1 MENCIHSTV
10 CDMRANHTSNTCY
23 STYLTPSKT
32 SAVYSNAVL
41 SAIIALGGIV
51 GNSTIITAF
60 FRRKALRNVNNVFLV
75 QLAFVDLTKAVFI
88 LPVKV
93 YTNLSLLSNQRHK
106 EPCFDLGYYCKIS
119 GFISTITF
127 IHSALLL
134 AAIGVVR
141 YVKMVRSVSFNSIFS
156 RRNTACY
163 CLILALP
170 TIILA
175 LLPVTGVGLYAYS
188 PYHGVCFTNWA
199 KENETYRIIFYIYI
213 SVGYVAILF
222 SYGRIYFKLRQ
233 HRKNT
238 QASLDSAKFSS
249 DQGRYRRRSNSN
261 QSANEERSSQVN
273 NEKQSHVSAG
283 CISMECDSE
292 INERN
297 AEVSTV
303 TGPQPNESTQK
314 GNGNVKSPDDRTL
327 PTKPTVRS
335 HSSFRVELKVTK
347 VMFAIVVAYTVCWV
361 PAFIVNIIMLS
372 TQGTSNVNSQKI
384 DPVALF
390 YIITVVDLKVLLN
403 PIIYGI
409 WNGQFRKEIKGLFSR
424 VLRCL

>member
-1 MENCIHSTV
+1 MESCIYSTV
-10 CDMRANHTSNTCY
+10 SDMRANHTSKTY
-23 STYLTPSKT
+23 STYLTPSRT

-41 SAIIALGGIV
+41 SAIIALGGII

-60 FRRKALRNVNNVFLV
+60 FRRKALRNVNNIFLV

-93 YTNLSLLSNQRHK
+93 YTNLSLLSK
-106 EPCFDLGYYCKIS
+106 EQHMKPCIDLGYYCKIS

-141 YVKMVRSVSFNSIFS
+141 YVKMVRSVSFNRIFS

-163 CLILALP
+163 CLMLALP

-175 LLPVTGVGLYAYS
+175 LLPVIGVGLYAYS

-199 KENETYRIIFYIYI
+199 RENKTYRIIFYIYI
-213 SVGYVAILF
+213 MGVGYVAILF
-222 SYGRIYFKLRQ
+222 SYGSIYLKLRQ

-249 DQGRYRRRSNSN
+249 YQGRYRKRSNSN
-261 QSANEERSSQVN
+261 RSANEERSSQVN
-273 NEKQSHVSAG
+273 NEKQSQVSAG
-283 CISMECDSE
+283 CISIGCDSE
-292 INERN
+292 IKDRN
-297 AEVSTV
+297 SEVSTV
-303 TGPQPNESTQK
+303 PPPQPNESSQK
-314 GNGNVKSPDDRTL
+314 LNRTVKSPDDRTL
-327 PTKPTVRS
+327 RTAPTVRS

-424 VLRCL
+424 VLRYF